1 MSREEK
7 RKIQRDINYIVE
19 NAKADMVD
27 WVLKLPYD
35 VTERE
40 AAAWQAG
47 YIAGMNR
54 VRENVS
60 GREQEVWR

>member
-1 MSREEK
+1 MSRQEK

-35 VTERE
+35 ITERE

-47 YIAGMNR
+47 YIAGLNR
-54 VRENVS
+54 VRNEVS
-60 GREQEVWR
+60 SRE

>member
-1 MSREEK
+1 MPRQEK
-7 RKIQRDINYIVE
+7 RKIQRDINYIVD
-19 NAKADMVD
+19 NAKKDMTD

-47 YIAGMNR
+47 YIAGLNR
-54 VRENVS
+54 VRTEVS
-60 GREQEVWR
+60 KD

>member
-1 MSREEK
+1 MGKRQEE
-7 RKIQRDINYIVE
+7 RKVQRDVNYIVD
-19 NAKADMVD
+19 NAKKDMSD

-47 YIAGMNR
+47 YIAGINR
-54 VRENVS
+54 IRLANN
-60 GREQEVWR
+60 

>member
-1 MSREEK
+1 MPRQER
-7 RKIQRDINYIVE
+7 RKIQRDINYIVD
-19 NAKADMVD
+19 NAKKDMAE

-47 YIAGMNR
+47 YIAGLNR
-54 VRENVS
+54 VRAEVS
-60 GREQEVWR
+60 KS

>member
-7 RKIQRDINYIVE
+7 RKLQRDINYIVE
-19 NAKADMVD
+19 NAKTDMVD

-47 YIAGMNR
+47 YIAGINR
-54 VRENVS
+54 VRQSVS
-60 GREQEVWR
+60 GRE